1 MVLVTALPVVLFL
14 LLLGMQKIEKWLG
27 DPAEPTTKPEQPPA
41 SPLPH

>member
-27 DPAEPTTKPEQPPA
+27 DPAERTTPEPPPA
-41 SPLPH
+41 DPLPH